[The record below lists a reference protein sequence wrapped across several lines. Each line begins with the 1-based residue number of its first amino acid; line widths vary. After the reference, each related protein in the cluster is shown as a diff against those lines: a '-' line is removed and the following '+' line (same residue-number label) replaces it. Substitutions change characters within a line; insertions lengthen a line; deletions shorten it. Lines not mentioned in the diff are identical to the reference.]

1 MRRKKEEGNGPKKEI
16 IRRQYFRVFLLVLAA
31 VFLTVGIMT
40 LTYSLAHGTF
50 DGSQWAQ
57 GMLDS
62 AKVTGVL
69 AIPLVLL
76 AVLNRF
82 VFGKVV
88 CTLDEEGLHCSEG
101 CIFWEEIVRI
111 EYEVIFPAKYE
122 PRWSYARIIR
132 KDGETRLPH
141 APLVLLSRVKRY
153 RPELPAF
160 VSRDSKWE
168 LTGFV
173 VLMLGICVLLSVL

>member
-1 MRRKKEEGNGPKKEI
+1 MRRKKGEENGLKKEI
-16 IRRQYFRVFLLVLAA
+16 IRRRYFRVFLLVLAA

-82 VFGKVV
+82 VFGKIV

-101 CIFWEEIVRI
+101 CI
-111 EYEVIFPAKYE
+111 
-122 PRWSYARIIR
+122 
-132 KDGETRLPH
+132 
-141 APLVLLSRVKRY
+141 
-153 RPELPAF
+153 
-160 VSRDSKWE
+160 
-168 LTGFV
+168 
-173 VLMLGICVLLSVL
+173 

>member
-1 MRRKKEEGNGPKKEI
+1 MRRKKGEENGLKKEI

-57 GMLDS
+57 GMLDG

-69 AIPLVLL
+69 AI
-76 AVLNRF
+76 
-82 VFGKVV
+82 
-88 CTLDEEGLHCSEG
+88 
-101 CIFWEEIVRI
+101 
-111 EYEVIFPAKYE
+111 
-122 PRWSYARIIR
+122 
-132 KDGETRLPH
+132 
-141 APLVLLSRVKRY
+141 PLVLLSRVKRY

-160 VSRDSKWE
+160 VSRDSKWG